1 MYQGRLGRVNRAR
14 AWGRFDAPGRGAVQ
28 YPMLT
33 IGNVTLRHPII
44 LAPLAGVSDMPFRM
58 VARAFGCELAYVE
71 MLSIHALSH
80 RNKKT
85 MVLLERPPA
94 DKPLGVQILG
104 RDPERIE
111 RAMEFLEPCGFDL
124 LDLNAACPV
133 KKVAK
138 RGEGAALMKEPEVL
152 EAVLRVIVR
161 KSTIPVTVKI
171 RSGWDSE
178 SVNAAEIARR
188 AEQAGVAAIYIHGR
202 TRTQQYSG
210 QVDYAPI
217 AEAVR
222 AVSVPVIGSGDVFDA
237 KGAKRMLDE
246 TGCAGVV
253 AARGAMGNPWIFP
266 ETRQYLDTGTLPPRP
281 DIHEITRVMREHL
294 RMCVEL
300 YGDEVAVKIY
310 RKFFIWYT
318 KGLHGAKPLRM
329 QAVKCKDAAC
339 MAACIDALEAAGL
352 VAEEA

>member
-1 MYQGRLGRVNRAR
+1 
-14 AWGRFDAPGRGAVQ
+14 
-28 YPMLT
+28 MLA
-33 IGNVTLRHPII
+33 IGNITLRHPII

-80 RNKKT
+80 RNRKT
-85 MVLLERPPA
+85 MELLDRPPG

-111 RAMEFLEPCGFDL
+111 RAMDFLEPCGFDL

-152 EAVLRVIVR
+152 EALLRVMVR
-161 KSTIPVTVKI
+161 KSAIPVTVKI
-171 RSGWDSE
+171 RSGWDGQ

-237 KGAKRMLDE
+237 IGAKRMLDE

-266 ETRQYLDTGTLPPRP
+266 ETRQYLDTGTIPGRP

-294 RMCVEL
+294 NMCVAL

-329 QAVKCKDAAC
+329 QAVKCRDAAC
-339 MAACIDALEAAGL
+339 MAACMDALEAAGL
-352 VAEEA
+352 VEEEV